1 MISML
6 SATWQTTTSWHDG
19 GMFMGMHW
27 IWWSLGL
34 LTVGVLLWAF
44 WRAFVDRSETHR
56 RAERR
61 GAAEE
66 ALRENLAVGEID
78 EEEFARRMRILRET
92 AA

>member
-6 SATWQTTTSWHDG
+6 SAAFQMTTSWHDG

-44 WRAFVDRSETHR
+44 WRAFADRSETHR

-61 GAAEE
+61 ERAEE
-66 ALRENLAVGEID
+66 ALRKRFDIGEIYED
-78 EEEFARRMRILRET
+78 EFARRMRILRET